1 MRIIYMGTPEFAV
14 EPLKRL
20 KADGHDIV
28 AVVTQP
34 DRPRDRGKKMLP
46 TPVKQAA
53 LEMGLEVLQPERI
66 RDNPEFIERI
76 REMDADVAVVA
87 AFGQILPKE
96 VLEAPKLGCLNIH
109 ASLLPKLRGAAPI
122 QRALMEGYLYSG
134 ITIMKMDEGLDTG
147 DMITK
152 QIISITGLTAD
163 ILHDE
168 LMELGANMI
177 SDLLSLVE
185 TQGEEALRGEPQDDE
200 RATYA
205 PRIEKK
211 EALVDF
217 NETADDVFL
226 KINAMDSWPGAY
238 TYYKGKQMKMKDP
251 EWYGSDYTESKC
263 GEILKVSDKG
273 IIIKCRD
280 SQLLVKTIQFPGKR
294 AMKVAE
300 YIKGNE
306 LETGV
311 ILGQE

>member
-34 DRPRDRGKKMLP
+34 DKPKNRGKKMLP
-46 TPVKQAA
+46 TPVKEAA
-53 LEMGLEVLQPERI
+53 LEMGLEVLQPEKI
-66 RDNPEFIERI
+66 RGDEEFLDRI
-76 REMDADVAVVA
+76 RELDADVAVVA

-134 ITIMKMDEGLDTG
+134 ITIMKMDEGMDTG

-152 QIISITGLTAD
+152 QIVSITGMTAD

-177 SDLLSLVE
+177 SDLLALAE
-185 TQGEEALRGEPQDDE
+185 TQGAEALQGEPQDDSQ
-200 RATYA
+200 ATYA
-205 PRIEKK
+205 PRIDKK

-251 EWYGSDYTESKC
+251 EWYGSDYKESKC
-263 GEILKVSDKG
+263 GENLKVSDTG

-294 AMKVAE
+294 AMSVAD
-300 YIKGNE
+300 YIRGNE

>member
-1 MRIIYMGTPEFAV
+1 MKIIYMGTPEFAV

-20 KADGHDIV
+20 KSDGHEIL

-34 DRPRDRGKKMLP
+34 DRPKNRGKKMLP
-46 TPVKQAA
+46 PPVKEAA
-53 LEMGLEVLQPERI
+53 LEMGLEVLQPEKI
-66 RDNPEFIERI
+66 RGNEEFIGRI
-76 REMDADVAVVA
+76 RELDADVAVVA

-152 QIISITGLTAD
+152 RIVSITGMTAD
-163 ILHDE
+163 MLHDE
-168 LMELGANMI
+168 LMEMGADMI
-177 SDLLSLVE
+177 SDLLGLAE
-185 TQGEEALRGEPQDDE
+185 TQGEEALRGEPQDDSQ
-200 RATYA
+200 ATYA
-205 PRIEKK
+205 PRIDKK
-211 EALVDF
+211 EALIDF
-217 NETADDVFL
+217 HETADDVFL

-238 TYYKGKQMKMKDP
+238 TYYKGRQMKMKDP
-251 EWYGSDYTESKC
+251 EWYGSDYKESKC
-263 GEILKVSDKG
+263 GEILKVSDQG

-294 AMKVAE
+294 AMSVKE
-300 YIKGNE
+300 FIRGNE